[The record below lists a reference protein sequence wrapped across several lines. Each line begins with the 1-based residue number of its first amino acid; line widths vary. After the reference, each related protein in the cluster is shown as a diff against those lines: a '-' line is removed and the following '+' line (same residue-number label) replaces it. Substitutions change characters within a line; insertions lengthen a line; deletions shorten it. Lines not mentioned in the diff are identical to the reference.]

1 MTGLP
6 ERQTSPR
13 ALRTV
18 VARLQIGLSSRTVT
32 TSTLAV
38 IFLAN
43 GNGLQ
48 EAPLHAQEN
57 SPGTREILGDHCIE
71 QTRCDTTLNDQF
83 TKGRSGGE
91 SGVVVKRIPV
101 AGHL

>member
-1 MTGLP
+1 
-6 ERQTSPR
+6 
-13 ALRTV
+13 V

-48 EAPLHAQEN
+48 EAPLHA
-57 SPGTREILGDHCIE
+57 
-71 QTRCDTTLNDQF
+71 
-83 TKGRSGGE
+83 
-91 SGVVVKRIPV
+91 
-101 AGHL
+101 